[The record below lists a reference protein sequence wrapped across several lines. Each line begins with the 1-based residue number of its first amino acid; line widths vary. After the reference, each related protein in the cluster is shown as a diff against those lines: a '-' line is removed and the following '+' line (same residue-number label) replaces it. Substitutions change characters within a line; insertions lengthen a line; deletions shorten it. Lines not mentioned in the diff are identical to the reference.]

1 MSYECSCSP
10 DTSDGS
16 DGYVVTLRDSWQKA
30 RKEHKCVE
38 CREVIRVGE
47 RYHRFVFVWEGSVG
61 EDKHCEFCWWETQR
75 INHEL
80 SRHGEAIMPGQLACA
95 LVAELRGDL

>member
-1 MSYECSCSP
+1 MSFECYCMP
-10 DTSDGS
+10 ETCDGS
-16 DGYVVTLRDSWQKA
+16 DGYLVELRDSWQKA
-30 RKEHKCVE
+30 RKNYRCVE
-38 CREVIRVGE
+38 CQEVIVVGE

-61 EDKHCEFCWWETQR
+61 DEKHCEFCWWETQR

-80 SRHGEAIMPGQLACA
+80 PEPIVTGQLACA